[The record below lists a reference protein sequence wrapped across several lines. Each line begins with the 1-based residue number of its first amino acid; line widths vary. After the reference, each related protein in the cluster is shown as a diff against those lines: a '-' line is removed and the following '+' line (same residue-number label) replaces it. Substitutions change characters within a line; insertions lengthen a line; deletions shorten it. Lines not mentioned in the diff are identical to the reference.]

1 MSIFSR
7 KPKADVKQLA
17 SGVSSLVP
25 LPQIYLRIGQMM
37 DNPRTSMAQ
46 VGEVL
51 GHDPALTARLL
62 RFVNS
67 PLYGLRNRVES
78 VPRAITV
85 LGFHEV
91 RLLALASSVGGGFR
105 KPPADLLDMNAYWSH
120 SVFTAIAARKLG
132 VLCQLREPER
142 LFVAGLLHDVGQLV
156 LCHKMP
162 GEMRELNRALREQGG
177 GDRIRLEREIIGCD
191 HAEVGAELMRQWQL
205 PESLWVPLLH
215 HHRMADAPNY
225 HQECAVIHLAN
236 AIADGVEPIHRPG
249 EDLPQTG
256 PITPEAWLWS
266 ALNDSVIDP
275 VTQEARQQLAEL
287 LDIIASTRS

>member
-7 KPKADVKQLA
+7 KPKADAQQLA
-17 SGVSSLVP
+17 SGVSSLVS

-37 DNPRTSMAQ
+37 ENPRTTMAQ

-51 GHDPALTARLL
+51 SHDPALTARLL

-78 VPRAITV
+78 VSRAITV
-85 LGFHEV
+85 LGFHEL

-105 KPPADLLDMNAYWSH
+105 KPAADLLDMNAYWSH
-120 SVFTAIAARKLG
+120 SVFTAIVARKLA
-132 VLCQLREPER
+132 VLCQMREPER

-162 GEMRELNRALREQGG
+162 DEMREINRVSKEHG
-177 GDRIRLEREIIGCD
+177 GDRIQLEQDLIGCD
-191 HAEVGAELMRQWQL
+191 HAQVGAELMRQWQL
-205 PESLWVPLLH
+205 PESLWIPLLH
-215 HHRMADAPNY
+215 HHDMAEAPNY
-225 HQECAVIHLAN
+225 HQDCAVIHLAN
-236 AIADGVEPIHRPG
+236 AIADGVEPIHPAG
-249 EDLPQTG
+249 KSPPQTG

-266 ALNDSVIDP
+266 ALNEGVVEP
-275 VTQEARQQLAEL
+275 VRQETSQQLSEL
-287 LDIIASTRS
+287 LDIIAPARTV